1 MTLTFSLLTPCYFSL
16 LPRPAAS
23 HALQALQAFLD
34 EATGLAA
41 GRTEE
46 YRLYKHDRPEYER
59 KVKQQAAKA
68 EQQS

>member
-1 MTLTFSLLTPCYFSL
+1 M
-16 LPRPAAS
+16 
-23 HALQALQAFLD
+23 QAFLD